1 MHRGLLGRVLVAPAV
16 VAMLV
21 GLDVDDRLDSSD
33 HGRELWLVGDTLGP
47 APDYVESPLIQHRDG
62 AGWATLDSRCGE
74 PWGVAALS
82 ATDAWIVGNQENPRG
97 NYSGMIEHWNGTA
110 WALLPTMNSS
120 AGDSEL
126 NGIAAL
132 PNGMLWAVGSYSP
145 HGTDQPLI
153 EFNPSG

>member
-1 MHRGLLGRVLVAPAV
+1 M
-16 VAMLV
+16 
-21 GLDVDDRLDSSD
+21 
-33 HGRELWLVGDTLGP
+33 VGDTLGP

-62 AGWATLDSRCGE
+62 AGWSTLGSPRGE

-82 ATDAWIVGNQENPRG
+82 PGDAWIVGNQENTVG
-97 NYSGMIEHWNGTA
+97 DYSTMIEHWNGTA
-110 WALLPTMNSS
+110 WSLVPMTSNL

-126 NGIAAL
+126 NGITAL
-132 PNGMLWAVGSYSP
+132 PNGMVWAVGSYSP